1 MRSAGSSMSSATDS
15 GTFPNSAPHSRLS
28 LLAENPSIE
37 SVFSKGARELD
48 ELIEGLNGTRV
59 RPPNG
64 GAWTKETFTAVMREL
79 GA

>member
-1 MRSAGSSMSSATDS
+1 MSEYQYPFLNPVQTRTHEPTPWQNELAGA
-15 GTFPNSAPHSRLS
+15 
-28 LLAENPSIE
+28 IE

-48 ELIEGLNGTRV
+48 ELIAGLNGTRV

-64 GAWTKETFTAVMREL
+64 GAWTKENFTAVMHEL